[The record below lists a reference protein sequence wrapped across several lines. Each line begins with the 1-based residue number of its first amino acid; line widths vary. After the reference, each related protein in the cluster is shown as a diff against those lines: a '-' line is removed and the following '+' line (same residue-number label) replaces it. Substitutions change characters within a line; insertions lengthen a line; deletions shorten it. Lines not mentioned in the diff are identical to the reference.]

1 MTHHEVFHDPAL
13 AHGGENRGFPPCG
26 SRAVIPRKS
35 GNPGLFRRFSLDTRF
50 RGYDGIGQSA
60 RFHPHTG
67 YFRRTHQ
74 GQEDITSVGAD
85 LRVALPTNEGIAMA
99 TYETILVERR
109 DNIATITFNRPQKR
123 NAMNPKLH
131 NEMVEVL
138 TELRFDKD
146 LRVLILTGAGESFSA
161 GEDLKEF
168 FYEQRDRMEF
178 ERLLDKALEWRVRI
192 LRAFPVP
199 TIAAIN
205 GFCFGGA
212 FSIVSGCDIAIAAD
226 EATFGLSE
234 VNFGHFPGGPV
245 SKQISQIMRVR
256 DAIYYILTGD
266 TFNGKRAAEI
276 GFVTYSVPRSSL
288 MEEANKLARKLAEK
302 DALALRA
309 CKDAYRDSLLIP
321 DFDTALSYSS
331 AKSDQLSFLQ
341 GGAWKDQGIKQFID
355 GQYRPG
361 LGAFKKDK

>member
-1 MTHHEVFHDPAL
+1 MSGAHQTGLVARTNWCAGGRRLRHTDQNGGDAGGLRLAPKPGALGEVKKLIDHNPK
-13 AHGGENRGFPPCG
+13 RG
-26 SRAVIPRKS
+26 
-35 GNPGLFRRFSLDTRF
+35 T
-50 RGYDGIGQSA
+50 Q
-60 RFHPHTG
+60 
-67 YFRRTHQ
+67 
-74 GQEDITSVGAD
+74 
-85 LRVALPTNEGIAMA
+85 VAN
-99 TYETILVERR
+99 YETILVDRQ
-109 DNIATITFNRPQKR
+109 DNIATITFNRPNKR

-131 NEMVEVL
+131 YEMVEVL
-138 TELRFDKD
+138 NELRFDKD

-168 FYEQRDRMEF
+168 FYEQRERMEF
-178 ERLLDKALEWRVRI
+178 ERLLEKALEWRVRI

-256 DAIYYILTGD
+256 DAVYYILTGD

-276 GFVTYSVPRSSL
+276 GFVTFSVPRSSL
-288 MEEANKLARKLAEK
+288 MEEANKLAKKLAEK
-302 DALALRA
+302 DPLALRA

-321 DFDTALSYSS
+321 DYETALSYSS

-341 GGAWKDQGIKQFID
+341 GGAWKEQGIKQFIE

-361 LGAFKKDK
+361 FGAFKKEK

>member
-1 MTHHEVFHDPAL
+1 
-13 AHGGENRGFPPCG
+13 
-26 SRAVIPRKS
+26 
-35 GNPGLFRRFSLDTRF
+35 
-50 RGYDGIGQSA
+50 
-60 RFHPHTG
+60 
-67 YFRRTHQ
+67 
-74 GQEDITSVGAD
+74 
-85 LRVALPTNEGIAMA
+85 MA
-99 TYETILVERR
+99 NYETILVDRQ
-109 DNIATITFNRPQKR
+109 DNIATITFNRPNKR

-131 NEMVEVL
+131 YEMVEVL

-168 FYEQRDRMEF
+168 FYEQRERMEF
-178 ERLLDKALEWRVRI
+178 ERLLEKALEWRVRI

-256 DAIYYILTGD
+256 DAVYYILTGD

-276 GFVTYSVPRSSL
+276 GFVTFSVPRSSL
-288 MEEANKLARKLAEK
+288 MEEANKLAKKLAEK
-302 DALALRA
+302 DPLALRA

-321 DFDTALSYSS
+321 DYETALSYSS

-341 GGAWKDQGIKQFID
+341 GGAWKEQGIKQFIE

-361 LGAFKKDK
+361 FGAFKKEK

>member
-1 MTHHEVFHDPAL
+1 
-13 AHGGENRGFPPCG
+13 
-26 SRAVIPRKS
+26 
-35 GNPGLFRRFSLDTRF
+35 
-50 RGYDGIGQSA
+50 
-60 RFHPHTG
+60 
-67 YFRRTHQ
+67 
-74 GQEDITSVGAD
+74 
-85 LRVALPTNEGIAMA
+85 MA
-99 TYETILVERR
+99 NYETILVDRR
-109 DNIATITFNRPQKR
+109 DNIVTITLNRPNKR

-131 NEMVEVL
+131 HEMVEVL

-168 FYEQRDRMEF
+168 FYEQRDRIEF

-199 TIAAIN
+199 TIAAVN

-245 SKQISQIMRVR
+245 SKQISQILRVR
-256 DAIYYILTGD
+256 DAVYYILTGD

-276 GFVTYSVPRSSL
+276 GFVTYSVPKASL
-288 MEEANKLARKLAEK
+288 MAEVNKLAQKLSEK

-321 DFDTALSYSS
+321 DYDTALSYSS

-361 LGAFKKDK
+361 FGAFKKDKA

>member
-1 MTHHEVFHDPAL
+1 MKMAVYRWIESDS
-13 AHGGENRGFPPCG
+13 FP
-26 SRAVIPRKS
+26 
-35 GNPGLFRRFSLDTRF
+35 L
-50 RGYDGIGQSA
+50 DGIGVLRNKIKSPLPLSFPA
-60 RFHPHTG
+60 KGKEWERCAAGRFHKSADATYVFKEGTQDTRIGHS
-67 YFRRTHQ
+67 YRRT
-74 GQEDITSVGAD
+74 
-85 LRVALPTNEGIAMA
+85 RVSAVRTDERIIMA
-99 TYETILVERR
+99 NYETILIERR
-109 DNIATITFNRPQKR
+109 DNIATITFNRPHKR

-131 NEMVEVL
+131 QEMVEIL
-138 TELRFDKD
+138 TQLRFDKD

-205 GFCFGGA
+205 GYCFGGA

-245 SKQISQIMRVR
+245 SKQISQFMRVR

-276 GFVTYSVPRSSL
+276 GFVTYSVPRASL
-288 MEEANKLARKLAEK
+288 MEEVNKLASKLAEK

-321 DFDTALSYSS
+321 DFETALSYSS

-341 GGAWKDQGIKQFID
+341 GGAWKDQGIKQFIE

-361 LGAFKKDK
+361 FGAFKKDK

>member
-1 MTHHEVFHDPAL
+1 MTQTASTKNGRRGHEL
-13 AHGGENRGFPPCG
+13 A
-26 SRAVIPRKS
+26 K
-35 GNPGLFRRFSLDTRF
+35 
-50 RGYDGIGQSA
+50 
-60 RFHPHTG
+60 
-67 YFRRTHQ
+67 
-74 GQEDITSVGAD
+74 
-85 LRVALPTNEGIAMA
+85 
-99 TYETILVERR
+99 YETILVDRR
-109 DNIATITFNRPQKR
+109 DNIATITFNRPHKR
-123 NAMNPKLH
+123 NAMNPQLH
-131 NEMVEVL
+131 HEMVEVL
-138 TELRFDKD
+138 SELRFDKD

-178 ERLLDKALEWRVRI
+178 ERLLDKALDGACVSCARFR
-192 LRAFPVP
+192 FPPSQRLTDFVS
-199 TIAAIN
+199 AAH
-205 GFCFGGA
+205 
-212 FSIVSGCDIAIAAD
+212 SIVSGCDIAIAAD

-276 GFVTYSVPRSSL
+276 GFVTFSVPRASL
-288 MEEANKLARKLAEK
+288 MEEVNKLAQKLAEK

-321 DFDTALSYSS
+321 DFETALSYSS

-361 LGAFKKDK
+361 FGAFKKEN

>member
-1 MTHHEVFHDPAL
+1 
-13 AHGGENRGFPPCG
+13 
-26 SRAVIPRKS
+26 
-35 GNPGLFRRFSLDTRF
+35 
-50 RGYDGIGQSA
+50 
-60 RFHPHTG
+60 
-67 YFRRTHQ
+67 
-74 GQEDITSVGAD
+74 
-85 LRVALPTNEGIAMA
+85 MA
-99 TYETILVERR
+99 TYETILVDRR
-109 DNIATITFNRPQKR
+109 DNIATITFNRPHKR

-131 NEMVEVL
+131 QEMVEVL

-245 SKQISQIMRVR
+245 SKQISQIIRVR

-276 GFVTYSVPRSSL
+276 GFVTYSVPKASL
-288 MEEANKLARKLAEK
+288 MDEVNKLARKLARK
-302 DALALRA
+302 RRA
-309 CKDAYRDSLLIP
+309 GAARLQRRLPDSLLIP
-321 DFDTALSYSS
+321 DFETALSYSS

-341 GGAWKDQGIKQFID
+341 GGAWKDQGIKQFIE

-361 LGAFKKDK
+361 FGAFKKDK